1 MTFIKML
8 GFLSADAVSVVFIQ
22 LVDKDS
28 KRQDPALEIPPCND
42 QNHSLIVGFEL
53 QLEISG
59 FGALLTLE
67 LPSTMV
73 IIR

>member
-8 GFLSADAVSVVFIQ
+8 GFLSADAQAVIC
-22 LVDKDS
+22 VDEGSKWQDS
-28 KRQDPALEIPPCND
+28 ALEIPPHND

-59 FGALLTLE
+59 FGDVLILE
-67 LPSTMV
+67 LPSPMV

>member
-1 MTFIKML
+1 ML
-8 GFLSADAVSVVFIQ
+8 GFLSADAESVV

-28 KRQDPALEIPPCND
+28 NRQDPALEIPPHND

-59 FGALLTLE
+59 FGAVLILE
-67 LPSTMV
+67 LPSSMV
-73 IIR
+73 IIC

>member
-8 GFLSADAVSVVFIQ
+8 GFLSTDAESVV
-22 LVDKDS
+22 LVDKS
-28 KRQDPALEIPPCND
+28 SERQDPALEISPHND

-59 FGALLTLE
+59 FGAVLILE

>member
-8 GFLSADAVSVVFIQ
+8 GSLSADAQAVIW
-22 LVDKDS
+22 VDKGS
-28 KRQDPALEIPPCND
+28 KRQDPALEISPRND
-42 QNHSLIVGFEL
+42 QNHGLIVGFEL

-59 FGALLTLE
+59 FGAVLILE
-67 LPSTMV
+67 LPSPTI

>member
-1 MTFIKML
+1 MTFIEML
-8 GFLSADAVSVVFIQ
+8 GFLSADAQAVIW
-22 LVDKDS
+22 VDEGS
-28 KRQDPALEIPPCND
+28 KRQDPALEISPHND

-59 FGALLTLE
+59 FGVVFILE
-67 LPSTMV
+67 LPSPVV